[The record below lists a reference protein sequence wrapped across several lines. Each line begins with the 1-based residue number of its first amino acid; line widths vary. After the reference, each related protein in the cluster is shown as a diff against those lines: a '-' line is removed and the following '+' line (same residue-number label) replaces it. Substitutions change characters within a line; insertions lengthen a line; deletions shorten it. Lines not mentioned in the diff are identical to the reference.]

1 MAYYE
6 GGTLRDRIAKGP
18 LTVDAALDIA
28 VQVSRGLAKA
38 HAAGIVHR
46 DVKPANLMFTD
57 DGQVKI
63 VDFGLAKLIGET
75 GMTQAGTALGTVSYM
90 SAGDRLVFWSE
101 RAGNADLFVI
111 PAAGG
116 EPRALTTHVAGDIHP
131 RWWPNGEAVLFTSD
145 RDGDNRLWRVAAVAS
160 YVPASAPRA
169 STRSWRCATN
179 RNVLHASWTVR
190 PRDEPASTLL
200 RARPVAG
207 LGWPMRPRPAPLGG
221 STPNPPSNCAPEGQL
236 DPVVSFASLLTTP
249 ADPFELLDVCQVL
262 WTAGKALQLN
272 QIRNRRNANRC
283 RFEYASSVLDHNCS
297 NSIGCSTKTSTARTG
312 FCRSTIEKTRM
323 PFSSIQRCR
332 TSGSENWI
340 ESTGARGV
348 KPSATSVSMS
358 VRAGAGV
365 RSQAK
370 STSAVSRA

>member
-101 RAGNADLFVI
+101 RAGNADLYVI

-131 RWWPNGEAVLFTSD
+131 RWWAQRRGGPLH
-145 RDGDNRLWRVAAVAS
+145 L
-160 YVPASAPRA
+160 
-169 STRSWRCATN
+169 RS
-179 RNVLHASWTVR
+179 
-190 PRDEPASTLL
+190 
-200 RARPVAG
+200 
-207 LGWPMRPRPAPLGG
+207 
-221 STPNPPSNCAPEGQL
+221 
-236 DPVVSFASLLTTP
+236 
-249 ADPFELLDVCQVL
+249 
-262 WTAGKALQLN
+262 
-272 QIRNRRNANRC
+272 RR
-283 RFEYASSVLDHNCS
+283 
-297 NSIGCSTKTSTARTG
+297 
-312 FCRSTIEKTRM
+312 
-323 PFSSIQRCR
+323 
-332 TSGSENWI
+332 
-340 ESTGARGV
+340 
-348 KPSATSVSMS
+348 
-358 VRAGAGV
+358 
-365 RSQAK
+365 
-370 STSAVSRA
+370 